1 MTLGDRDVAVL
12 CDIARE
18 AGRAILSLYGTDCTT
33 ATKHDASPLTQADTD
48 ADAIICARLSAA
60 FPGVPI
66 VSEESTAAG
75 AGAGA
80 DVFFLV
86 DPLDGTKEFLNRTD
100 EFTVNIALIDR
111 GRPSA
116 GVVFAPALGELFAA
130 PNAGAARKWAQTG
143 VRPGSDRGQTG
154 VRLSV
159 APFDRSR
166 PLRVIGSR
174 SHTTPAMQE
183 WLDTLDLPY
192 TFVAAGSSLK
202 FCRIA
207 EGRADVYPRFGY
219 TSQWDTAAA
228 HAVLECAGGAVSD
241 LSGAPLCYGCD
252 RPMRNPFFAA
262 IGDPCVAAFIR
273 K

>member
-1 MTLGDRDVAVL
+1 MTIDDRDVAVL

-18 AGRAILSLYGTDCTT
+18 AGRAILALYGTDCST

-48 ADAIICARLSAA
+48 ADAIIGERLASA

-66 VSEESTAAG
+66 VSEESAPAQTSA
-75 AGAGA
+75 A

-100 EFTVNIALIDR
+100 EFTVNIAVISQ
-111 GRPSA
+111 GRPVA
-116 GVVFAPALGELFAA
+116 GVVLAPATGELFSAA
-130 PNAGAARKWAQTG
+130 GDRPARKHDSGAG
-143 VRPGSDRGQTG
+143 LDLRIAR
-154 VRLSV
+154 
-159 APFDRSR
+159 FDRSR

-174 SHTTPAMQE
+174 SHAGAAMQE
-183 WLDTLDLPY
+183 WLDALDVPY

-207 EGRADVYPRFGY
+207 EGRADVYPRFGH

-228 HAVLECAGGAVSD
+228 QAVLERAGGSVAD

-252 RPMRNPFFAA
+252 RPMLNPHFIA
-262 IGDPCVAAFIR
+262 IGDPCISSLIR

>member
-1 MTLGDRDVAVL
+1 MTLVDRDVDLL

-18 AGRAILSLYGTDCTT
+18 AGRAILALYGTDCST
-33 ATKHDASPLTQADTD
+33 ATKHDTSPLTQADTD
-48 ADAIICARLSAA
+48 ADAIICARLTAA

-66 VSEESTAAG
+66 VSEESTAARTTS
-75 AGAGA
+75 A

-100 EFTVNIALIDR
+100 EFTVNIAFVGQ
-111 GRPSA
+111 GRPLA
-116 GVVFAPALGELFAA
+116 GVVFAPALDELFAA
-130 PNAGAARKWAQTG
+130 AGAGPARKYVNGAAVG
-143 VRPGSDRGQTG
+143 
-154 VRLSV
+154 LHV
-159 APFDRSR
+159 APFDRAR

-174 SHTTPAMQE
+174 SHAGAEMQA
-183 WLDTLDLPY
+183 WLGTLDVPY

-207 EGRADVYPRFGY
+207 EGHADVYPRFGP

-228 HAVLECAGGAVSD
+228 QAVLERAGGAVSD

-252 RPMRNPFFAA
+252 RPMLNPFFAA
-262 IGDPCVAAFIR
+262 VGDPCLAALIR